1 MKKTL
6 KAISQYTLVAVVGTM
21 VLTSCSSDP
30 DSPGSEYMPDM
41 YRSPSIEPF
50 VDYGQVRNKEN
61 TNDASNKL
69 SALLPVEGTVPY
81 YGAAFK
87 NNMPFAYYP
96 SPEASETHGLTMM
109 KTEANGYER
118 SKEAVNPIMLFAGNQ
133 KELLK
138 EAKHLYENNCIHC
151 HGEKGDGKGSIVTS
165 GSYSGVPN
173 YNTLMDLSDGQM
185 MYSITYGKGNMGA
198 HMTQLSVEDRWKLV
212 HYVNALQ
219 NGGKADLD
227 MNIGID
233 LSDTLNVTNQSGV
246 LKDIYFNTGRG
257 TINTKRRN
265 KSLFALLNFMG
276 ANENAKIELSGHTD
290 NTGRA
295 GLNDTL
301 SAARAAS
308 VKDFL
313 VEYGVDAS
321 RVSTV
326 GMGSTKSI
334 ADNNTPEGRATNRRT
349 EVRILK

>member
-30 DSPGSEYMPDM
+30 DSPGSEFMPDM

-61 TNDASNKL
+61 TNNASNEL
-69 SALLPVEGTVPY
+69 SALTPVEGTVPY
-81 YGAAFK
+81 FGADFK
-87 NNMPFAYYP
+87 NNMPFGYYP
-96 SPEASETHGLTMM
+96 SPEARETHGLTMTH
-109 KTEANGYER
+109 TEANGYER
-118 SKEAVNPIMLFAGNQ
+118 SKEAVNPVMLFAGNE
-133 KELLK
+133 KAILK

-151 HGEKGDGKGSIVTS
+151 HGEKGEGKGSIVKS
-165 GSYSGVPN
+165 GSYSGVPA
-173 YNTLMDLSDGQM
+173 YSTLMDLKDGQM
-185 MYSITYGKGNMGA
+185 MYSISYGKGNMGA
-198 HMTQLSVEDRWKLV
+198 HMTQLSVEERWKLV

-246 LKDIYFNTGRG
+246 LSDIYFNTGRAS
-257 TINTKRRN
+257 INSNRKNR
-265 KSLFALLNFMG
+265 SLFALLNFMG

-301 SAARAAS
+301 SAERAIS
-308 VKDFL
+308 VKNFL

-321 RVSTV
+321 RIATL
-326 GMGSTKSI
+326 GMGSRKSI
-334 ADNNTPEGRATNRRT
+334 ADNSTPEGQAKNRRT